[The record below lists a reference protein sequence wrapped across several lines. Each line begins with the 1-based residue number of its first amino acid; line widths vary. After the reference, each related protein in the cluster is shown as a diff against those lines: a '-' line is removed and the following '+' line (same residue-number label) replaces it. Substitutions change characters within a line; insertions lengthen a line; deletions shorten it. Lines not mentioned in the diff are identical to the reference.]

1 MSSAL
6 KWGLITGMVLI
17 VQSLISAV
25 LGVGTDPS
33 MSPFVGLLISA
44 IGIVVTFI
52 TIYLGIKDIRDNE
65 LNGYLTMG
73 EAIRKG
79 LKIALIAGTILGV
92 YSIIYSKLIDPGM
105 MDRIMAA
112 AEEQWQE
119 RNMSE
124 EQMDVA
130 RKMMSIFK
138 NPFLIAA
145 FTIISTCFWGLI
157 QSLIAGAMLKKEAPP
172 SFPSP
177 PPSVPS
183 V

>member
-17 VQSLISAV
+17 VQSLISTV
-25 LGVGTDPS
+25 IGVGTDPK
-33 MSPFVGLLISA
+33 MSPFIGILISA
-44 IGIVVTFI
+44 VGIVVTFI
-52 TIYLGIKDIRDNE
+52 TIFMGIKEIRDTE
-65 LNGYLTMG
+65 LNGYLSIGM
-73 EAIRKG
+73 AIRKG
-79 LKIALIAGTILGV
+79 LKIALIAGLLLGV

-119 RNMSE
+119 NNMTE
-124 EQMDVA
+124 DQMDMA
-130 RKMMSIFK
+130 RKMLSIFK

-145 FTIISTCFWGLI
+145 FTILTTCFWGLI
-157 QSLIAGAMLKKEAPP
+157 QSLIAGAILKKEAPP
-172 SFPSP
+172 TFPSP
-177 PPSVPS
+177 PPSIPS